1 MSVAAMVLGLGPASG
16 DASVAAL
23 GQDAPVPRRAT
34 AALAL
39 LLGLCAAV
47 SAGCG
52 GGPPAD
58 LFVVQRSGSI
68 EGARL
73 TLRLTD
79 DGGAYCNRGGRKDIT
94 SAQLIDA
101 RELRRELDG
110 EEDKDKVGL
119 AQRRLNLPPGAI
131 TTLSYRVRSEK
142 GTVAFSDTSARQ
154 PQAFYRLAKL
164 TRDIARG
171 ACGLP
176 R

>member
-1 MSVAAMVLGLGPASG
+1 
-16 DASVAAL
+16 
-23 GQDAPVPRRAT
+23 VPRRAT
-34 AALAL
+34 VATAL
-39 LLGLCAAV
+39 LLGLAAAV

-68 EGARL
+68 DGARL
-73 TLRLTD
+73 TLRITD
-79 DGGAYCNRGGRKDIT
+79 DGGAYCNRGGRKEIT

-110 EEDKDKVGL
+110 EKDKDKVGL
-119 AQRRLNLPPGAI
+119 AQRHIDLGPGAI
-131 TTLSYRVRSEK
+131 TTLSYRVRSEQ

-154 PQAFYRLAKL
+154 PPAFYRLAKL

>member
-1 MSVAAMVLGLGPASG
+1 VPRLAAPAVAACTV
-16 DASVAAL
+16 
-23 GQDAPVPRRAT
+23 
-34 AALAL
+34 ALAL
-39 LLGLCAAV
+39 V
-47 SAGCG
+47 SAGCN
-52 GGPPAD
+52 GPRPAD

-73 TLRLTD
+73 TLRITD
-79 DGGAYCNRGGRKDIT
+79 DGGAYCNGGGRREVT

-110 EEDKDKVGL
+110 QPDKGKRGL
-119 AQRRLNLPPGAI
+119 AAQHLDLKPGAV
-131 TTLSYRVRSEK
+131 TTLSYRVRSEQ
-142 GTVAFSDTSARQ
+142 GTVVFSDTSPHQ

-171 ACGLP
+171 PCGLP